1 MTHIVSDLNEI
12 QKSFVRYKAPKRRK
26 SLANRLIH
34 FSRHFAHLYG
44 SARFECLICD
54 YANANEVRT
63 KDHIKKTHKALV
75 PGNFYTDNID
85 NWNEEDIRS
94 VSKMVFKDANFV
106 HKAVQEL
113 AEQKDAAATA
123 SSSKEV
129 FNPQDFLMRQV
140 KNELGVNTNEE
151 AEFALKQE
159 AEDEQEEME
168 EEDSNSQGGTE
179 KSEDTTL
186 FANSGDDAP
195 LSLMIVKKE
204 VKTEPV

>member
-1 MTHIVSDLNEI
+1 MINSESEFQIIIL
-12 QKSFVRYKAPKRRK
+12 YKLKFRRSHK
-26 SLANRLIH
+26 G
-34 FSRHFAHLYG
+34 FTYE
-44 SARFECLICD
+44 RF
-54 YANANEVRT
+54 
-63 KDHIKKTHKALV
+63 
-75 PGNFYTDNID
+75 
-85 NWNEEDIRS
+85 
-94 VSKMVFKDANFV
+94 
-106 HKAVQEL
+106 Q
-113 AEQKDAAATA
+113 
-123 SSSKEV
+123 EV